1 MKVSGVNTST
11 KTRTRGS
18 HFIFILQFATG
29 MAKARTRA
37 PVSDEPITQRIHVG
51 GLAASVT
58 PKELVQR
65 FSSFGQVKGGL
76 QGVSGLGVAPSG
88 KYPSLLH
95 TVYLLS

>member
-1 MKVSGVNTST
+1 VKVSGVKNQNYLRKSL
-11 KTRTRGS
+11 
-18 HFIFILQFATG
+18 HLHPPLAIG
-29 MAKARTRA
+29 MAKLRIRA

-88 KYPSLLH
+88 KYFSLLH
-95 TVYLLS
+95 TVQL